1 MVASRTFINA
11 ARPAARRNLPRP
23 QAYRHYATVQTPPV
37 QQGQGANAS
46 HVVSGLAGGAAVLG
60 LAYGYYHYSGAAKA
74 VATARSISDG
84 AANAKNKILESTPSG
99 QEAIKFAK
107 SIAKTYASTIP
118 GGAYAVD
125 QSFDQLEKFVETHGE
140 KAQELVVS
148 TWNDIQKAAQGGK
161 DSGEQIMKA
170 LQTAA
175 GKMQDLV
182 GEEAGK
188 GWELLG
194 EKYPELKK
202 ALGGEGEELKK
213 LTEKHGPEAR
223 HIATDFYSQAAALVT
238 KGGFNTETYESV
250 KKLLEQKKEEIS
262 KFSQKAGKDAWE
274 SSSKAASPYLE
285 KMPDVKQLVDEN
297 LSKVSGY
304 VGEDRVKIVKE
315 VYSELADIGKSN
327 KSVEEKT
334 KLAKALVEEKLGTT
348 SQFASAASGKASDLA
363 GSAKQWLD
371 GAVPGLGG
379 LTKVF
384 DEVDIKAL
392 KELASKRGEDGE
404 KLLNS
409 TYEEIKQILAK
420 KSQEAKELGEK
431 TVDQAKDAK
440 K

>member
-1 MVASRTFINA
+1 MVASRTFLNA

-23 QAYRHYATVQTPPV
+23 QAYRHYATVQQPPV
-37 QQGQGANAS
+37 QQGANSS

-74 VATARSISDG
+74 VATARSLTDG

-99 QEAIKFAK
+99 KEAIKLAK
-107 SIAKTYASTIP
+107 SVAKTYAAAIP
-118 GGAYAVD
+118 GGAYAID
-125 QSFDQLEKFVETHGE
+125 QGFDQLEAFVETHGE
-140 KAQELVVS
+140 KAQELVTS
-148 TWNDIQKAAQGGK
+148 TWNDIQKAAAGGK
-161 DSGEQIMKA
+161 DSGDQILKA

-175 GKMQDLV
+175 GKMQELV
-182 GEEAGK
+182 GEEASK
-188 GWELLG
+188 GWSLLG
-194 EKYPELKK
+194 EKYPDLKK

-223 HIATDFYSQAAALVT
+223 QIATDFYSQASALVA

-250 KKLLEQKKEEIS
+250 KKLLEQKKEEVA

-274 SSSKAASPYLE
+274 SSSKAASPFLE
-285 KMPDVKQLVDEN
+285 KMPDVKQLVDDN

-315 VYSELADIGKSN
+315 VYAELADIGKSD

-334 KLAKALVEEKLGTT
+334 KLAKKLVEEKLGTT
-348 SQFASAASGKASDLA
+348 SAFASNAADKATDLA
-363 GSAKQWLD
+363 GNAKQWLE

-384 DEVDIKAL
+384 DEVDLKAL
-392 KELASKRGEDGE
+392 KELASKRSEDSE

-420 KSQEAKELGEK
+420 KSEEAKKLGSK
-431 TVDQAKDAK
+431 TVDEAKDAK